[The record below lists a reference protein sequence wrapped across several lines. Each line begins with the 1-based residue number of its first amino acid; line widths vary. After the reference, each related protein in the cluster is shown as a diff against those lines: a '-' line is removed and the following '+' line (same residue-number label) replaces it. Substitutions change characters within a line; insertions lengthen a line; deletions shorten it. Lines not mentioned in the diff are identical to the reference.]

1 MKIEFEVI
9 SKSQITDAI
18 RETFAEALKRQGKV
32 QGNHQEMADRCQ
44 LICIAK
50 IDSEV
55 AGIGAIKVKTVSDF
69 SAQKAGLPDLCSDFE
84 WELGYL
90 FTEPA
95 HTGKGIGKN
104 IARVLIEA
112 YGAGNLMAST
122 EIAANLAMVR
132 ILEIFGF
139 RQFGKPWKS
148 AIHENYLGLFL
159 RFQ

>member
-9 SKSQITDAI
+9 SKNQITDAI

-32 QGNHQEMADRCQ
+32 LGNLQEKADRCK
-44 LICIAK
+44 LLCIAK

-55 AGIGAIKVKTVSDF
+55 AGIGAIKIKTGSDF
-69 SAQKAGLPDLCSDFE
+69 SAQKASLPDLCSDFE

-90 FTEPA
+90 YTEPA
-95 HTGKGIGKN
+95 HTRKGIGKN

-122 EIAANLAMVR
+122 EIAANPAMVR
-132 ILEIFGF
+132 ILENFGF
-139 RQFGKPWKS
+139 QQYGKPWKS